1 MYFGAPQPLGA
12 SAEGEISCRSGRGVC
27 RKRENPVPSAWDAVV
42 YLGCCSCSQ
51 LHVQQLQSLLQP
63 TANLKWHLLQLA
75 GVNTLACEN
84 PSSSGASS
92 QEPACPCIWVQ
103 T

>member
-1 MYFGAPQPLGA
+1 MQEKGK
-12 SAEGEISCRSGRGVC
+12 SCSFC
-27 RKRENPVPSAWDAVV
+27 
-42 YLGCCSCSQ
+42 LGCCGIPGSCSQ
-51 LHVQQLQSLLQP
+51 LHVQQLRSLLQP

-75 GVNTLACEN
+75 GANTLACEN